1 MLIFKFSNIK
11 SDLFVLFACM
21 PPTLA
26 AQFTK
31 TSGFVS
37 LIRFSVSALSNKF
50 VSFLELGTTELT
62 FGEFLRTLITELP
75 TKPSLPVTKTFIFL

>member
-50 VSFLELGTTELT
+50 VSFLESKALQNQLNDL
-62 FGEFLRTLITELP
+62 FYNL
-75 TKPSLPVTKTFIFL
+75 VC

>member
-31 TSGFVS
+31 MSGFVS

-50 VSFLELGTTELT
+50 VSFLE
-62 FGEFLRTLITELP
+62 
-75 TKPSLPVTKTFIFL
+75 